1 MASSSVRFSDDERS
15 LQALF
20 EAFGSFCSLEEIAS
34 AYCRS
39 KGDLLAAGDILCK
52 VQDSKSLGS
61 VNEQREKI
69 TQGLANDQNGH
80 KSQDPADEQ
89 SLKIDISG
97 QETETCEISTGM
109 HVKMSKSKKATASVG
124 TVSSILGNSYN
135 RHSYSVKEKFEK
147 AKPIKIEVPK
157 SVVDALDVGS
167 SSSGF
172 QGSKKESLSNREIE
186 QFLFSML
193 GDGFKLS
200 MDVIREVL
208 GSCGYDIHKSMEELL
223 DFSTVSLGKG
233 KAIDDTDTAREYK
246 QCTGSSSREVS
257 ISVENTNSL
266 ESNSHCT
273 KSNLKDNFDVSQQV
287 LQSLFTVPERVTDEP
302 FKPRFDLGANRLRSS
317 GSVVSKPLQ
326 EVKMP
331 MPVNDV
337 LRYQRESMKMVPDE
351 DDGYKNLRDVTKQ
364 HWDLMKEYYEAA
376 ITAFANG
383 DHQHQNYFLEQGKHY
398 FKLAR
403 EFEEKSA
410 RHVAGST
417 KKEDGEHP
425 LDLLNIND
433 SKDALYLLKMH
444 ICKLVNIPNLQYL
457 KVNFGPES
465 KDAKK
470 TKIKRKVIHFLEKES
485 IQWTETESDPG
496 TVSIR
501 LDQIDYSKLSFA
513 KKIKDIQV

>member
-1 MASSSVRFSDDERS
+1 MASSSVRFCDDERS
-15 LQALF
+15 LEALF

-61 VNEQREKI
+61 ANEQREKI
-69 TQGLANDQNGH
+69 SQGLANEQNGH

-89 SLKIDISG
+89 GLKIGISE
-97 QETETCEISTGM
+97 QETKTCEISTGM
-109 HVKMSKSKKATASVG
+109 HIKMSKSKKATASVG

-135 RHSYSVKEKFEK
+135 RPSYSVKEKFEK

-157 SVVDALDVGS
+157 SVIDALDVGS

-233 KAIDDTDTAREYK
+233 KAIDDIDTDTAREYK
-246 QCTGSSSREVS
+246 QCTGSSSQEVS

-273 KSNLKDNFDVSQQV
+273 KSNLKDNFDISQQV
-287 LQSLFTVPERVTDEP
+287 LQSLFTVPERVTDEL
-302 FKPRFDLGANRLRSS
+302 FKPRFDLGVNRIKATS

-337 LRYQRESMKMVPDE
+337 LRLQLENMKTVPDE
-351 DDGYKNLRDVTKQ
+351 DDEYKNLRDVTKQ

-383 DHQHQNYFLEQGKHY
+383 DHQYQYFMEQGKHY

-417 KKEDGEHP
+417 KKEDEEMP
-425 LDLLNIND
+425 LDLLSIDD

-457 KVNFGPES
+457 KVIVGPES

-470 TKIKRKVIHFLEKES
+470 TKIKRKVIHLLEKES
-485 IQWTETESDPG
+485 IQWTETEADPG
-496 TVSIR
+496 TISIR
-501 LDQIDYSKLSFA
+501 LDQIDHSKLSFA
-513 KKIKDIQV
+513 KKFKDI